1 MGGEILTE
9 VNWLK
14 AWRRLRK
21 PTSLDVSNS
30 TRDDVFAPLS
40 FTYNI
45 INKSPSSSMKCNQC
59 REDRVRL

>member
-1 MGGEILTE
+1 MGVEILTE

-40 FTYNI
+40 FTY
-45 INKSPSSSMKCNQC
+45 
-59 REDRVRL
+59 